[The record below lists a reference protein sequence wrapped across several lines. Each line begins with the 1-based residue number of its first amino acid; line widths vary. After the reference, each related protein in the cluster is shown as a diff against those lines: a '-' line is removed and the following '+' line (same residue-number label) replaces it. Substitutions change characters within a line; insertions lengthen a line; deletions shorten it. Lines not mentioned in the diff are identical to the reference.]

1 MKHHFEEPVEI
12 TITKNFIITH
22 YDIGNILL
30 HPNISAVVQV
40 IFYDNDNKRHDR
52 SFLLIDK
59 DYTDWQT
66 DDYLYSYINSNFL
79 EIFDN

>member
-1 MKHHFEEPVEI
+1 MKHFFEEPTEI
-12 TITKNFIITH
+12 IITKTFLIM
-22 YDIGNILL
+22 YYEIGNILL
-30 HPNISAVVQV
+30 NPNISAVVQV